1 MNNGSVKSLP
11 DFIVLNLD
19 FMGILQIKEQCLP
32 FCSIISSPQT
42 KIPERISLLMNIIL
56 YLLQIIQDQYK
67 IIGQLLNFICRYI
80 PLKQWAFDDSHSPKY
95 QKFKIDQL
103 PKIISYKQEWDW
115 KDLISYYEQR
125 YHKTIKP
132 VFRRVK
138 CDIPEDCHC
147 LSCNAPVPY
156 LTWNNGKTKTQILC
170 KVCQTRFNP
179 NSDSRFNKTHILKCP
194 HCNHSLVHIK
204 DRKHFV
210 VHKCVNL
217 KCPYY
222 LYNLRKVEKKHLL
235 KEHGKNRYK
244 LHYIYREFTIDFFRM
259 DLSSLPTNAS
269 SLSFSK
275 FDSNVMALCLTYRVN
290 LGLSL
295 QKTKQALKDIHN
307 IFISH
312 QSIANYCKTAA
323 ICVKPFVDHFDYMT
337 GTVFT
342 ADETY
347 IKIRGVK
354 GYIWFIMD
362 AAKRSIIGYRISDN
376 RGVGPCIFAMRMA
389 FRHLKNFRNTSVLLL
404 TDTALILSPPISFSA
419 NTAKSLNLTSHR

>member
-1 MNNGSVKSLP
+1 
-11 DFIVLNLD
+11 
-19 FMGILQIKEQCLP
+19 
-32 FCSIISSPQT
+32 
-42 KIPERISLLMNIIL
+42 MNIIL

-235 KEHGKNRYK
+235 KGHGKNRYK

-269 SLSFSK
+269 
-275 FDSNVMALCLTYRVN
+275 AL
-290 LGLSL
+290 
-295 QKTKQALKDIHN
+295 N
-307 IFISH
+307 I
-312 QSIANYCKTAA
+312 K
-323 ICVKPFVDHFDYMT
+323 K
-337 GTVFT
+337 
-342 ADETY
+342 
-347 IKIRGVK
+347 
-354 GYIWFIMD
+354 
-362 AAKRSIIGYRISDN
+362 
-376 RGVGPCIFAMRMA
+376 
-389 FRHLKNFRNTSVLLL
+389 
-404 TDTALILSPPISFSA
+404 
-419 NTAKSLNLTSHR
+419 